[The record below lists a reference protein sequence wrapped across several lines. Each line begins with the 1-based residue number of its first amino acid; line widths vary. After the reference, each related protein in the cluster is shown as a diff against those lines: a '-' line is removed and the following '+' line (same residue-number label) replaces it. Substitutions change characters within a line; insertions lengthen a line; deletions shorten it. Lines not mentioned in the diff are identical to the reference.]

1 MRRFAFAIAPA
12 GALAFS
18 AATSGAVIPFTET
31 FNAGASDW
39 RNAGGGA
46 SAAWMA
52 TGGPDNSGY
61 ITESTNVNNANTGV
75 VVAMRAAGSFN
86 SSGGAFSGNWIAE
99 GVTAFSFDV
108 RHDAPAPLNM
118 AVRFASAAN
127 FPGAVAIDDVLVQ
140 PNTWTTV
147 TFLIDPSNP
156 QFVSFG
162 GSNFAGVFSSI
173 ANIQLSYNV
182 PAGLEGAGTI
192 IRIDA
197 DNVRIVPA
205 PGASLAL
212 SAGGLVLTRR
222 RRRTR

>member
-1 MRRFAFAIAPA
+1 CRNADVGRPPGHAQMGPARDRAGLAPSVIHKRARERTAMRRFAFAIAPA

-99 GVTAFSFDV
+99 GVTAFS
-108 RHDAPAPLNM
+108 
-118 AVRFASAAN
+118 
-127 FPGAVAIDDVLVQ
+127 
-140 PNTWTTV
+140 
-147 TFLIDPSNP
+147 
-156 QFVSFG
+156 
-162 GSNFAGVFSSI
+162 
-173 ANIQLSYNV
+173 
-182 PAGLEGAGTI
+182 
-192 IRIDA
+192 
-197 DNVRIVPA
+197 
-205 PGASLAL
+205 
-212 SAGGLVLTRR
+212 
-222 RRRTR
+222 